1 MVRLCTCT
9 DSRRVASPGS
19 LAAISRRLFATQSN
33 LYRKDESPSS
43 PKFLNEFADPLL
55 KFVAS
60 APEGGE
66 RPTFASGIYRI
77 VDTPMQSPGG
87 AGKDGTSPIRVIAY
101 RNYVIE
107 FISEQLVDGL

>member
-1 MVRLCTCT
+1 MHLHRL
-9 DSRRVASPGS
+9 SPGCVTRQS
-19 LAAISRRLFATQSN
+19 GRHFPGGPLQHKVIYTARMNRRQALS
-33 LYRKDESPSS
+33 
-43 PKFLNEFADPLL
+43 FLNEFADPLL

-66 RPTFASGIYRI
+66 RLTFASGIYRI

-107 FISEQLVDGL
+107 FISEKLVDGL